1 MKVLAAI
8 AFALG
13 AAGAAE
19 VEVQAS
25 GDQQAESFLDAIVLD
40 EQTYL
45 DEQAWVDGNDIC
57 QLYGKEAGRHP
68 RVTKN
73 IPCLPA
79 QFGKETS
86 SGMTIEKGEIVVP
99 TPADGCKDMK
109 CGEGGCANKILLVF
123 RGVCP
128 FYDKAVQA
136 MRAGAS
142 GMQRARTRIPGF
154 TLRLQVS
161 SSPTVKRVRETS

>member
-45 DEQAWVDGNDIC
+45 DEQAWVDDNDIC

-68 RVTKN
+68 RVTS
-73 IPCLPA
+73 A
-79 QFGKETS
+79 RR
-86 SGMTIEKGEIVVP
+86 
-99 TPADGCKDMK
+99 
-109 CGEGGCANKILLVF
+109 CG
-123 RGVCP
+123 P
-128 FYDKAVQA
+128 
-136 MRAGAS
+136 S
-142 GMQRARTRIPGF
+142 WRARAATWTTRVTRP
-154 TLRLQVS
+154 
-161 SSPTVKRVRETS
+161 